1 MSSEPFSLPESFKK
15 NVWLVAFDMDQTSL
29 DIHTTG
35 VVVKE
40 NEVAQPEY
48 QQYGYNL
55 LNAKEVLTHV
65 KDAIK
70 VIIPE
75 LLKNGI
81 MVAICTNTDVLMAQ
95 NRSLMGGRELVEYI
109 MGNTS
114 DQ

>member
-40 NEVAQPEY
+40 NEVAPPEY

-55 LNAKEVLTHV
+55 LNAKEVLTR
-65 KDAIK
+65 K
-70 VIIPE
+70 
-75 LLKNGI
+75 
-81 MVAICTNTDVLMAQ
+81 
-95 NRSLMGGRELVEYI
+95 RRY
-109 MGNTS
+109 
-114 DQ
+114 